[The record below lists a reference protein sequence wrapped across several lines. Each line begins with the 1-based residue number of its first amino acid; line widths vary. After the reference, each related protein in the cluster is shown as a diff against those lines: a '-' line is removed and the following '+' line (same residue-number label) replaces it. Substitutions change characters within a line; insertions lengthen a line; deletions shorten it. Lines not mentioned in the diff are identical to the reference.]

1 MKAMIDKF
9 DGEYKFLSNFYPSVV
24 RFGGAA
30 YPTVENAYQAAKC
43 ANPSERKWFRDITP
57 GKAKRLGRQVQ
68 IRHDWESVKVS
79 IMFNLLEQKFTLHE
93 DLREKLLATEGKKL
107 VEGNTW
113 GDTFWGVCDGSG
125 QNVLGKLLMGIRAK
139 TIPDNK

>member
-1 MKAMIDKF
+1 MIDKF
-9 DGEYKFLSNFYPSVV
+9 DGEYWFLSNFYPSVV

-43 ANPSERKWFRDITP
+43 ANPSERKWFRNITP
-57 GKAKRLGRQVQ
+57 GQAKRLGRKVE
-68 IRHDWESVKVS
+68 IRHDWEHVKVT
-79 IMFNLLEQKFTLHE
+79 IMFNLLEQKFTLYE
-93 DLREKLLATEGKKL
+93 DLREKLLATESKKL

-125 QNVLGKLLMGIRAK
+125 RNFLGKLLMSLRSML
-139 TIPDNK
+139 TPE